1 MADNQ
6 FINFNSQDVAD
17 MYRRNQY
24 ARMLQEQANAP
35 IERASY
41 KGIEA
46 PIHPVQGVA
55 KLAAALLAGH
65 QQNQMD
71 ERYANEKAAA
81 EQKLVAERERSNQ
94 AFKDFQQ
101 GFQPKVG
108 YGAPTSGG
116 TTGAG
121 AGPGDIAPQG
131 QMTATALS
139 PQERLAHAMT
149 AYGSPDERVR
159 SYGQAMVQNENTMA
173 ENESRAA
180 EKAATEA
187 TRVKERDEDIKIR
200 ADEFKALRD
209 ESAQKRKEAA
219 EAKPQLP
226 PKGIEAQQELLNK
239 RASVNSITEDLNAV
253 LKDLH
258 TGRLVLGPRRNLEN
272 ELKNKLGNSTPESIR
287 YSSFLNTME
296 KMRND
301 VVRLN
306 TGTQTEG
313 DSQRAMNELMGSL
326 GDTKNV
332 KNRIGELIGL
342 SKRAGEQHE
351 TAVNTMRKEYGA
363 EPMDFKSMAKTKPIM
378 GGGAVDVLPTGAT
391 VSNWNQ

>member
-6 FINFNSQDVAD
+6 LINFNSQDVAD

-24 ARMLQEQANAP
+24 ARMLQDQANAP

-46 PIHPVQGVA
+46 PLHPVQGVA
-55 KLAAALLAGH
+55 KMAAALLAGY

-71 ERYANEKAAA
+71 KSYASEKAAA
-81 EQKLVAERERSNQ
+81 EQKLVAERERSQNE
-94 AFKDFQQ
+94 FKEYGEQYNDKVSQ
-101 GFQPKVG
+101 GYSPDYVNSPSN
-108 YGAPTSGG
+108 YGT
-116 TTGAG
+116 
-121 AGPGDIAPQG
+121 PQ
-131 QMTATALS
+131 TVSTPLS
-139 PQERLAHAMT
+139 PQQRLAVAMKNRMN
-149 AYGSPDERVR
+149 PNERIASDAR
-159 SYGQAMVQNENTMA
+159 AEIEQGNTIAQNEA
-173 ENESRAA
+173 RAA
-180 EKAATEA
+180 EKAITEA
-187 TRVKERDEDIKIR
+187 TRQRERQEDIDIR
-200 ADEFKALRD
+200 AGEFKALRD
-209 ESAQKRKEAA
+209 ESAQKRKETA

-226 PKGIEAQQELLNK
+226 PKGIEAQQERLDK
-239 RASVNSITEDLNAV
+239 RASVNSITADLTGI
-253 LKDLH
+253 LKDLE

-272 ELKNKLGNSTPESIR
+272 ELKNKFGNSTPESIK

-332 KNRIGELIGL
+332 KNRIGELIRL
-342 SKRAGEQHE
+342 SKRAGDQHE
-351 TAVNTMRKEYGA
+351 TAINTMRKEYGA
-363 EPMDFKSMAKTKPIM
+363 EPMDFKSMASPKSII
-378 GGGAVDVLPTGAT
+378 GGSGAAALPTGTT
-391 VSNWNQ
+391 VSNW

>member
-24 ARMLQEQANAP
+24 ARMLQEQAAAP
-35 IERASY
+35 TEPYSY
-41 KGIEA
+41 KGIQA
-46 PIHPVQGVA
+46 PIQPTQIAA
-55 KLAAALLAGH
+55 KFAAALLAGH

-81 EQKLVAERERSNQ
+81 EQKMVDERERSNQ

-173 ENESRAA
+173 QEKARLDERAQNRLDKDA
-180 EKAATEA
+180 EIKRLQGNADREYKLDVARMGQDRLPTQKETAETEKAAKSKA
-187 TRVKERDEDIKIR
+187 NVAILLKRLDDNY
-200 ADEFKALRD
+200 KALRD
-209 ESAQKRKEAA
+209 IGGMRTQTANPLSNIAASVARSLPYAAQSKKASLLREQLDSDLQAIVKPAMVAAGMTAKETDTPLERENFLKTLGGTGISYEANQPILERVYREVVGGEDNPYNKESRIKSVLDKYA
-219 EAKPQLP
+219 
-226 PKGIEAQQELLNK
+226 PKG
-239 RASVNSITEDLNAV
+239 R
-253 LKDLH
+253 
-258 TGRLVLGPRRNLEN
+258 
-272 ELKNKLGNSTPESIR
+272 
-287 YSSFLNTME
+287 
-296 KMRND
+296 
-301 VVRLN
+301 
-306 TGTQTEG
+306 
-313 DSQRAMNELMGSL
+313 
-326 GDTKNV
+326 
-332 KNRIGELIGL
+332 
-342 SKRAGEQHE
+342 
-351 TAVNTMRKEYGA
+351 
-363 EPMDFKSMAKTKPIM
+363 
-378 GGGAVDVLPTGAT
+378 
-391 VSNWNQ
+391 

>member
-24 ARMLQEQANAP
+24 ARMLQDQAAAP

-46 PIHPVQGVA
+46 DIHPMQGVA
-55 KLAAALLAGH
+55 KLTAALLAGY

-71 ERYANEKAAA
+71 KSYASEKAAA
-81 EQKLVAERERSNQ
+81 EQKLVAEQERRRGEV
-94 AFKDFQQ
+94 ADYMK
-101 GFQPKVG
+101 GFE
-108 YGAPTSGG
+108 PTLSAGPSG
-116 TTGAG
+116 
-121 AGPGDIAPQG
+121 GPGDYGTP
-131 QMTATALS
+131 ATISTPKSRGEL
-139 PQERLAHAMT
+139 LAHAMRGV
-149 AYGSPDERVR
+149 GSDIPQVANMGRMQYEQQNAMAQDE
-159 SYGQAMVQNENTMA
+159 A
-173 ENESRAA
+173 
-180 EKAATEA
+180 KAADKAVTEA
-187 TRVKERDEDIKIR
+187 TRQRERQEDIDIR
-200 ADEFKALRD
+200 AGEFKTLRD
-209 ESAQKRKEAA
+209 EAAQKRKETS

-226 PKGIEAQQELLNK
+226 PKGIEAQQERLDK
-239 RASVNSITEDLNAV
+239 RASVNSITADLTGV
-253 LKDLH
+253 LKDLE

-272 ELKNKLGNSTPESIR
+272 ELKNKFGNSTPESIK

-332 KNRIGELIGL
+332 KNRIGELIRL
-342 SKRAGEQHE
+342 SKRAGDQHE
-351 TAVNTMRKEYGA
+351 TAINTMRKEYGA
-363 EPMDFKSMAKTKPIM
+363 EPMDFKSMASPKPII
-378 GGGAVDVLPTGAT
+378 GGSAAVALPTGTT
-391 VSNWNQ
+391 VSNWKQ

>member
-6 FINFNSQDVAD
+6 LINFNSQDVAD

-35 IERASY
+35 IERPSY

-46 PIHPVQGVA
+46 PLNATQGAA
-55 KLAAALLAGH
+55 KMAAALLAGY
-65 QQNQMD
+65 QYSSAN
-71 ERYANEKAAA
+71 ESYAKEKAAA
-81 EQKLVAERERSNQ
+81 EQKMVAERERSNQ
-94 AFKDFQQ
+94 AYTDFQ
-101 GFQPKVG
+101 
-108 YGAPTSGG
+108 
-116 TTGAG
+116 AG
-121 AGPGDIAPQG
+121 IAPKPGFGASGSVGDYGG
-131 QMTATALS
+131 QEMPSQARS
-139 PQERLAHAMT
+139 DSERLAHLLSSM
-149 AYGSPDERVR
+149 GSADERVSR
-159 SYGQAMVQNENTMA
+159 SAKNYLDYDATQAQEKA
-173 ENESRAA
+173 RAA
-180 EKAATEA
+180 KDEI
-187 TRVKERDEDIKIR
+187 TRKD
-200 ADEFKALRD
+200 
-209 ESAQKRKEAA
+209 KEAETKRLQDNA
-219 EAKPQLP
+219 DRTYGLQLEKLRQEKTAAPKPQLP

-239 RASVNSITEDLNAV
+239 RASVNSITEDLTAV

-391 VSNWNQ
+391 VSNWKQ